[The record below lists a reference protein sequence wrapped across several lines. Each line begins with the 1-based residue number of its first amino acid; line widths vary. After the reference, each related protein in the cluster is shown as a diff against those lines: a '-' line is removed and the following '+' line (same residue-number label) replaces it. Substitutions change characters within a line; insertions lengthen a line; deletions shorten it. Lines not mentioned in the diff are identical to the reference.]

1 MENKKLTLSVSEAA
15 EMLGISR
22 NLGYLLARQGKL
34 PGVLKLG
41 QKRMVV
47 SRKAIE
53 ALLDKNILR
62 GNCNG
67 SA

>member
-1 MENKKLTLSVSEAA
+1 MENNKLTISVAEAA
-15 EMLGISR
+15 QMLGISR

-47 SRKAIE
+47 SRKAVE
-53 ALLDKNILR
+53 DLLG
-62 GNCNG
+62 GNKEQ
-67 SA
+67 S